1 MRRPTAGFT
10 MVEVLVAVLLLAVG
24 LVGALAMQAHAM
36 RTRQE
41 SALQTE
47 ALQAAATLADRIRA
61 NATQSSAYLGFEFDA
76 ALAAPGP
83 VPGEAAAPGA
93 CSDAPCD
100 AAALVQRELDEFRL
114 HLQASLPSA
123 RAVVCRDGAAAMQW
137 ACSGGAE
144 APIAIKIGWRSQQA
158 GSTVPQFA
166 LRVAASAPGAPPGP
180 APEASPDAPPTGGE
194 P

>member
-41 SALQTE
+41 SALQSE

-61 NATQSSAYLGFEFDA
+61 NAGQSSAYIGFEFDA
-76 ALAAPGP
+76 AASAAPSSTQD
-83 VPGEAAAPGA
+83 A

-100 AAALVQRELDEFRL
+100 TAALAQRELAEFRQ
-114 HLQASLPSA
+114 HLQAALPLG
-123 RAVVCRDGAAAMQW
+123 RAAVCRDAGAAPGGPAQW
-137 ACSGGAE
+137 VCDHNPE
-144 APIAIKIGWRSQQA
+144 APVIIKIGWRSRQPGGAAQA
-158 GSTVPQFA
+158 SGPQVT
-166 LRVAASAPGAPPGP
+166 LPVEPAPGGAP
-180 APEASPDAPPTGGE
+180 
-194 P
+194 